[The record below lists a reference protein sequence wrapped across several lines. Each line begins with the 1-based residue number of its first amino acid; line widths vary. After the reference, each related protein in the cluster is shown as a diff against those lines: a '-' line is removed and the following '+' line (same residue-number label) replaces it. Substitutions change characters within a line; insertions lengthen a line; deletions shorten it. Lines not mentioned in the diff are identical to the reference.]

1 MSRKYFLFNLCV
13 VLLSFAFSF
22 LASYL
27 LPEKIAIHWNY
38 LGQADDFASTIPAV
52 FLIPGLMASL
62 LVIMQLITM
71 YKAEQNK
78 IVQFIETYS
87 YICSIKLVFFAYVNV
102 VLVSANL
109 IQNFDLLNY
118 LIIAVA
124 IIFLLI
130 GNVMPKIRI
139 NSVLGIR
146 TPWTLNNENVWFHT
160 HRFAGRLFIAT
171 SLLILIVTFL
181 GFSRVFTVSLFF
193 ASLLVPVIYSYC
205 IKNSFKNSYN

>member
-62 LVIMQLITM
+62 LVIMQLIHM
-71 YKAEQNK
+71 YRAQQNK

-87 YICSIKLVFFAYVNV
+87 YICSITLVFFAYVNV

-118 LIIAVA
+118 LIVAVA
-124 IIFLLI
+124 ILFLII

-181 GFSRVFTVSLFF
+181 DFSKVFTVSLFF

-205 IKNSFKNSYN
+205 IKNNFKNSYN